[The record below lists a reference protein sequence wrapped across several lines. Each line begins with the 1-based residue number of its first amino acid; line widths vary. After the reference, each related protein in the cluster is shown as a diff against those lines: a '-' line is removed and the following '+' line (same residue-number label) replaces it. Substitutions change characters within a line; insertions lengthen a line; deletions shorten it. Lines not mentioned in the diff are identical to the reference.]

1 MLQEFYCGT
10 AGYRSGV
17 VTAAAW
23 VAAVVWVQ
31 SLTQEVLY
39 PSGTDKKK
47 KKKKKKKKGGEFP
60 SWCSRKES
68 N

>member
-31 SLTQEVLY
+31 SLARELPRAASAATKIIL
-39 PSGTDKKK
+39 SI
-47 KKKKKKKKGGEFP
+47 
-60 SWCSRKES
+60 
-68 N
+68 

>member
-31 SLTQEVLY
+31 SLARELPHAART
-39 PSGTDKKK
+39 GKKK
-47 KKKKKKKKGGEFP
+47 LYI
-60 SWCSRKES
+60 
-68 N
+68 